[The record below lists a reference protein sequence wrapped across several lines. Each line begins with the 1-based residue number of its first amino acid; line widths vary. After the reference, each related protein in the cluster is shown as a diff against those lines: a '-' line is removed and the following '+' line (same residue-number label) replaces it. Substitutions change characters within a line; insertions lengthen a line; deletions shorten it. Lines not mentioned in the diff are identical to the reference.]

1 MSDVTSVLTEIRQKI
16 AEIKPD
22 TARID
27 ARQIMMH
34 ACQLTPEALI
44 TERTRA
50 ISEDEKDLINQMVNR
65 RLSGEPVTKIVGT
78 REFWGMNFATN
89 RATLDPRPDS
99 ETLISNICDFWQGR
113 INDPLRILDLGTG
126 SGCLLLSLLS
136 EFKNA
141 KGVGIDQSTE
151 AAETAIKNAAKL
163 GLKERTEIVNRSWDG
178 YVADQKFDLIISNP
192 PYIRTSVIDDLEEE
206 VRHYD
211 PMSALDGGHDGLDC
225 YRDLYQ
231 VIDQNLAT
239 DGMLVF
245 EIGYDQNEDV
255 SGLYSDD
262 VFYVKDVWKDIAEQD
277 RAIQILRQKN
287 AFF

>member
-34 ACQLTPEALI
+34 ACQLTSEALI
-44 TERTRA
+44 TERTRT
-50 ISEDEKDLINQMVNR
+50 ISEDEKDHINQMVNR

-99 ETLISNICDFWQGR
+99 ETLISNICDFWQDR

-141 KGVGIDQSTE
+141 KGVGIEQSTE

-178 YVADQKFDLIISNP
+178 YLADQKFDLIISNP

-211 PMSALDGGHDGLDC
+211 PMFALDGGHDGLDC
-225 YRDLYQ
+225 YRDLYH

-262 VFYVKDVWKDIAEQD
+262 VFYVKGVWKDIAGQD

>member
-141 KGVGIDQSTE
+141 KGVGIEQSTE